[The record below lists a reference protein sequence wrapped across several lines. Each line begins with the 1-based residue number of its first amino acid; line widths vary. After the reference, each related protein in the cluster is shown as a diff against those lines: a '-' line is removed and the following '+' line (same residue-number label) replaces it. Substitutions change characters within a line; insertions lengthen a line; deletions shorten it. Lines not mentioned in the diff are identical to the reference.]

1 QMPRLNLENALK
13 IELAFYFTPPESW
26 SKKKKA
32 QAIGQLKVTKPDID
46 NLIKTVL
53 DACNG
58 HVWKDDNQIT
68 EITSSKRYGIEPKI
82 IIRIEEI

>member
-1 QMPRLNLENALK
+1 
-13 IELAFYFTPPESW
+13 
-26 SKKKKA
+26 
-32 QAIGQLKVTKPDID
+32 VTKPDID

-68 EITSSKRYGIEPKI
+68 EITSSKRYGLEPKI
-82 IIRIEEI
+82 IMRVEEVI

>member
-1 QMPRLNLENALK
+1 MVEEKEKRNGWGVQVM
-13 IELAFYFTPPESW
+13 
-26 SKKKKA
+26 
-32 QAIGQLKVTKPDID
+32 KPDID

-68 EITSSKRYGIEPKI
+68 EITSSKRYGIES
-82 IIRIEEI
+82 ESYE

>member
-1 QMPRLNLENALK
+1 MVE
-13 IELAFYFTPPESW
+13 E
-26 SKKKKA
+26 KKA

>member
-1 QMPRLNLENALK
+1 MVEEK
-13 IELAFYFTPPESW
+13 ETTT
-26 SKKKKA
+26 
-32 QAIGQLKVTKPDID
+32 IGQLKINLEPDID

-82 IIRIEEI
+82 IIRIKEI